1 MLNISL
7 LHSNRDLEFTDG
19 ASGIVDET
27 PGDHRANKGVGDMI
41 LIKEVCMTV
50 MEAMRPKEKPSHN
63 CFAVIPLFVP
73 QLSAAFLGCAL
84 GNDREGVGGK
94 AVAAE
99 KSSHRGKSM
108 SRG

>member
-1 MLNISL
+1 MRPLGN
-7 LHSNRDLEFTDG
+7 
-19 ASGIVDET
+19 
-27 PGDHRANKGVGDMI
+27 HRVNKGFGSMI

-84 GNDREGVGGK
+84 EDDREEVGGK
-94 AVAAE
+94 AISAE